1 MIVPRLLLL
10 ILCRPGLVGVE
21 SKVELDSLERSD
33 ETRVNV
39 LDPKDSC
46 LRSWPGI

>member
-1 MIVPRLLLL
+1 MVVPRLLLL
-10 ILCRPGLVGVE
+10 ILCRLGGVDKE
-21 SKVELDSLERSD
+21 CKVELDSLDKSD

-46 LRSWPGI
+46 LRIDI